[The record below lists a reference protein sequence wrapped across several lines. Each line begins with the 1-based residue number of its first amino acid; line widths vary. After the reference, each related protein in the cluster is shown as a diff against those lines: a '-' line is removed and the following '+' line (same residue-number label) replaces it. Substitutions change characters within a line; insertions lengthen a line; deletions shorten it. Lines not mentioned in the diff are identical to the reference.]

1 MIAEQIIAIPRKL
14 GSLDITD
21 DAIRFGRWN
30 ENITADNREVA
41 SWAFITRARFCC
53 GLVLLCLLAA
63 NLVCAQ
69 TPDEQQLKAQV
80 QQLEQLTQ
88 ELKTRIAI
96 LERAESGAPH
106 VLNAV
111 LTQPPDGQ
119 YPLTD
124 PTVVASALGGSTE
137 AATPIVA
144 SAVKEMTLQG
154 VADSKSQD
162 SEPRL
167 DIYGFAMLDMGY
179 DFGQND
185 PNYFDT
191 MRPTRLPAF
200 TNEFGQNGRLFDGV
214 RQSRFG
220 VKGYLPT
227 KLGVL
232 KTIFE
237 YELFGVGA
245 QAGQTTFRLR
255 HAWGELGQFGAGQTW
270 SVFMDP
276 DVFPNSLE
284 YWGPNGMV
292 FFRNVQFRWSPINKG
307 NKQLMFALERP
318 GASADLGQVQD
329 RIELSGVQ
337 ARFPAP
343 DVTGHVRVGG
353 DRTYLQLAGIFRYI
367 AWDDLKAGPAL
378 DLSGD
383 TFGWGVNVSSNV
395 GVGKKDTVKMSV
407 VYGDGVENYMNDA
420 PVDIAPV
427 TRLNPRTP
435 IDGSPLPVLG
445 VVAFYDRYWSDRWS
459 SSVGYSLVNIQNVPL
474 QNASDFHR
482 GQYGLANLLFYPVK
496 NAMMG
501 GEFQWGRRSNFLDGF
516 VFNDYRVQFSFK
528 YNFNYTLGGGK

>member
-1 MIAEQIIAIPRKL
+1 M
-14 GSLDITD
+14 
-21 DAIRFGRWN
+21 
-30 ENITADNREVA
+30 
-41 SWAFITRARFCC
+41 
-53 GLVLLCLLAA
+53 
-63 NLVCAQ
+63 
-69 TPDEQQLKAQV
+69 
-80 QQLEQLTQ
+80 
-88 ELKTRIAI
+88 
-96 LERAESGAPH
+96 
-106 VLNAV
+106 
-111 LTQPPDGQ
+111 
-119 YPLTD
+119 
-124 PTVVASALGGSTE
+124 
-137 AATPIVA
+137 
-144 SAVKEMTLQG
+144 
-154 VADSKSQD
+154 
-162 SEPRL
+162 
-167 DIYGFAMLDMGY
+167 DIYGYTMLDMGY
-179 DFGQND
+179 EFGQND
-185 PNYFDT
+185 PNWFDVN
-191 MRPTRLPAF
+191 RPTKLPSFA
-200 TNEFGQNGRLFDGV
+200 NEFGNDGRLFDGV

-227 KLGVL
+227 RFGEL

-237 YELFGVGA
+237 YELFGVGTE
-245 QAGQTTFRLR
+245 AGQTTFRLR

-307 NKQLMFALERP
+307 NKQLIFALERP

-329 RIELSGVQ
+329 RVELSGVQ

-353 DRTYLQLAGIFRYI
+353 ERTYLQLAGIFRYI
-367 AWDDLKAGPAL
+367 AWDDKNAGPAL
-378 DLSGD
+378 DLSGS
-383 TFGWGVNVSSNV
+383 TFGWGVNASSNV

-407 VYGDGVENYMNDA
+407 VYGHGVENYMNDA

-459 SSVGYSLVNIQNVPL
+459 SSVGYSLVNIDNVPL
-474 QNASDFHR
+474 QNASAFHR
-482 GQYGLANLLFYPVK
+482 GQYGLANLLYYPVK

-528 YNFNYTLGGGK
+528 YNFNYTLGGPK